1 MIIQFVI
8 FVDETKER
16 REREIIVEY
25 FDNLKNNRTNPY
37 RRELWNRLL
46 LLPLQASKRRK
57 LESLGGSRASHTRAL
72 RRIRVDNLLA
82 FQSVRAK
89 KSRFKNNIRSAV
101 NGETAATIVGKKFIT
116 EVSIDSSKSPIDG
129 SEDKAK
135 NFGEAKIGREKV
147 RNEKSKWSTTPSKST
162 RNRNVRRPVWRAE
175 LLNDGRV
182 EK

>member
-1 MIIQFVI
+1 M
-8 FVDETKER
+8 
-16 REREIIVEY
+16 
-25 FDNLKNNRTNPY
+25 
-37 RRELWNRLL
+37 
-46 LLPLQASKRRK
+46 
-57 LESLGGSRASHTRAL
+57 RAL

-162 RNRNVRRPVWRAE
+162 RNRNVRRPV
-175 LLNDGRV
+175 
-182 EK
+182 